1 VDKFMQ
7 QMSNKLVKILKKKK
21 IKISFAESCTG
32 GLLSSSITSIN
43 GASKVFH
50 LGVVTYSNESKIKIL
65 KVPKIIIK
73 KYGAVSQQCCVSMVK
88 NIARMSKS
96 YISIAITGIAGPDGG
111 SKKKPV
117 GLVYIGL
124 KKGSKINVFKCLFKN
139 KGRINIQKAAVK
151 KSLKI
156 ILDSLK

>member
-1 VDKFMQ
+1 M
-7 QMSNKLVKILKKKK
+7 
-21 IKISFAESCTG
+21 C
-32 GLLSSSITSIN
+32 
-43 GASKVFH
+43 
-50 LGVVTYSNESKIKIL
+50 
-65 KVPKIIIK
+65 
-73 KYGAVSQQCCVSMVK
+73 
-88 NIARMSKS
+88 KS
-96 YISIAITGIAGPDGG
+96 YIAIAITGIAGPNGG